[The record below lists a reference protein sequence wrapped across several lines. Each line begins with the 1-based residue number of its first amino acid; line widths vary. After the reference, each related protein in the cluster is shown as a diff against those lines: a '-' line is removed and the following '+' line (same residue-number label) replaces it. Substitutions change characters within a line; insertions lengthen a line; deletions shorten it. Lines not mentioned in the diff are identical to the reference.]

1 MLVKIKKK
9 SRMRRSSRKFMIII
23 KKFAV
28 KLSIT
33 VSKIFC
39 FALFASAIASIPP
52 ISFNSL
58 TLAYGSNNIN
68 LLNNENLADLFE
80 IASGIF
86 AAILCALSLIA
97 YRNLQSK
104 RMLLVSGAFGIFAIH
119 AIVSSIDVF
128 TPGIEFSSIEL
139 ITAILIFVALA
150 FFFLAIVKRFK
161 ISERKPTSA
170 LSF

>member
-1 MLVKIKKK
+1 MIMIK
-9 SRMRRSSRKFMIII
+9 
-23 KKFAV
+23 
-28 KLSIT
+28 SIT
-33 VSKIFC
+33 MSQIFC
-39 FALFASAIASIPP
+39 FALFASAAIASIPL
-52 ISFNSL
+52 ISFSSL
-58 TLAYGSNNIN
+58 TLAYGSTNSNNNVN

-86 AAILCALSLIA
+86 AAVLCGLSLMA

-104 RMLLVSGAFGIFAIH
+104 RMLLVSGAFGIFAVH

-128 TPGIEFSSIEL
+128 IPRIEFSSLEL
-139 ITAILIFVALA
+139 ITSILIFVSLT

-170 LSF
+170 QSF